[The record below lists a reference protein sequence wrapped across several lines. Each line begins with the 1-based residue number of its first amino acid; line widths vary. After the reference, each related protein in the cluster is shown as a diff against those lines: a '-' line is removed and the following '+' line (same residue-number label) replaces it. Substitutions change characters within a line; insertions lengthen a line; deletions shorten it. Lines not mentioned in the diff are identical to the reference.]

1 MTNDTI
7 LKLALDAGFADA
19 ALVDTAEIPFEP
31 AFRICCEDNSCG
43 KYGVN
48 YACPPDCGT
57 TDQMRRQIQA
67 RRYALVLQT
76 LWDVEDPMDPKET
89 KTAKGRHN
97 RMVRALIDQLEEAH
111 HGFMVGASGC
121 NLCPVC
127 AIVEGQPCRFP
138 DKKFSCMSAYCV
150 YVQKLAEQCGMEY
163 DAGPGVTALFGMYVF
178 D

>member
-1 MTNDTI
+1 MKERMI
-7 LKLALDAGFADA
+7 QLALEAGFSDA
-19 ALVDTAEIPFEP
+19 ALVDTADIPFEP

-57 TDQMRRQIQA
+57 TDQMRQQIQA
-67 RRYALVLQT
+67 HRYALVLQT

-89 KTAKGRHN
+89 KAAKSQHN
-97 RMVRALIDQLEEAH
+97 RMVRSLIDRLEPEH
-111 HGFMVGASGC
+111 SGFMIGASGC
-121 NLCPVC
+121 NLCPAC
-127 AIVEGQPCRFP
+127 AIVCGELCRFP

-150 YVQKLAEQCGMEY
+150 YVQKLTELCGMEY
-163 DAGPGVTALFGMYVF
+163 DAGPGVTALFGMFVF